1 MLRRARCSLSEEIV
15 ASSLTITRDDKF
27 VTIAGGRCAATEEDD
42 AKRRKRNKHSHIGA
56 TIKIIVNG
64 IAIAF
69 NESYLDS

>member
-1 MLRRARCSLSEEIV
+1 MKKTLLL
-15 ASSLTITRDDKF
+15 LTQP
-27 VTIAGGRCAATEEDD
+27 VGWYA
-42 AKRRKRNKHSHIGA
+42 AKRLNKNEASGKEKNETLAHIGA